1 MFIHLVAGMALAAGT
16 PSGTFATHGDDR
28 LKALIEDALGANPRV
43 LRAFADYQAARH
55 RGPQEAALPDPT
67 VSFIQFA
74 RTVETRVGPQQRML
88 SVSQGIPG
96 LGKRAVKSQ
105 LASKSAEVQDE
116 VYSATKAEIVLR
128 VKHAYYELGYLDRA
142 LAKTRADEGLLEHF
156 EEIARRRYAQGF
168 GLQADSLRLQA
179 QIMRAVHRRQQ
190 LLGRRVDLEAA
201 LNSLRDVPADTEISE
216 VFLPHVPDLDLERE
230 SLGAIGRQAR
240 SEVRAAFRRIEE
252 NEKLVHLARIRHRP
266 DLTLGLAWGNIRAR
280 GAQTAGP
287 PIPGDGKDSYA
298 VSIGVTLPLFRR
310 KYDAGIRE
318 AAERLHAARLAYRD
332 STSMMDAEIR
342 SLSFRIENT
351 ESQIRLFE
359 TTLLPQAEQALESTL
374 AAYATGAIEVTGLLD
389 IQRTLLDVQLGLA
402 RLQADYL
409 KAVAD
414 LERAI
419 GAAVPEEVQS

>member
-1 MFIHLVAGMALAAGT
+1 MFIQLVAAMALAVGT
-16 PSGTFATHGDDR
+16 PSDNFATHGDER
-28 LKALIEDALGANPRV
+28 LKALIEDALEANPRV

-67 VSFIQFA
+67 VSFTQFA

-96 LGKRAVKSQ
+96 LGKRAAKSQ
-105 LASKSAEVQDE
+105 LASKSAEVHDE
-116 VYSATKAEIVLR
+116 LYSATRAQIVLR

-142 LAKTRADEGLLEHF
+142 LAKTREDEALLEHF

-179 QIMRAVHRRQQ
+179 QIMHAVHRRQQ
-190 LLGRRVDLEAA
+190 ILGRRVELEAA
-201 LNSLRDVPADTEISE
+201 LNSLRDVPADAEISE
-216 VFLPHVPDLDLERE
+216 VFLPNLPDLDLGRE

-252 NEKLVHLARIRHRP
+252 NEKLVHLSKIRHRP

-280 GAQTAGP
+280 GAQIAGTP
-287 PIPGDGKDSYA
+287 VPGDGKDSYA
-298 VSIGVTLPLFRR
+298 VSVGVTLPLFRR

-351 ESQIRLFE
+351 ERQIRLFE
-359 TTLLPQAEQALESTL
+359 STLVPQAEQALESTL
-374 AAYATGAIEVTGLLD
+374 AAYASGTIEVTGLLD

-419 GAAVPEEVQS
+419 GAAVPEEAQS

>member
-1 MFIHLVAGMALAAGT
+1 M
-16 PSGTFATHGDDR
+16 
-28 LKALIEDALGANPRV
+28 
-43 LRAFADYQAARH
+43 
-55 RGPQEAALPDPT
+55 
-67 VSFIQFA
+67 
-74 RTVETRVGPQQRML
+74 
-88 SVSQGIPG
+88 
-96 LGKRAVKSQ
+96 
-105 LASKSAEVQDE
+105 
-116 VYSATKAEIVLR
+116 
-128 VKHAYYELGYLDRA
+128 
-142 LAKTRADEGLLEHF
+142 
-156 EEIARRRYAQGF
+156 
-168 GLQADSLRLQA
+168 
-179 QIMRAVHRRQQ
+179 
-190 LLGRRVDLEAA
+190 
-201 LNSLRDVPADTEISE
+201 
-216 VFLPHVPDLDLERE
+216 
-230 SLGAIGRQAR
+230 
-240 SEVRAAFRRIEE
+240 RRIEE

-280 GAQTAGP
+280 GAQTAGS

-298 VSIGVTLPLFRR
+298 VSVGVTLPLFRR

-359 TTLLPQAEQALESTL
+359 STLLPQAEQALESTL